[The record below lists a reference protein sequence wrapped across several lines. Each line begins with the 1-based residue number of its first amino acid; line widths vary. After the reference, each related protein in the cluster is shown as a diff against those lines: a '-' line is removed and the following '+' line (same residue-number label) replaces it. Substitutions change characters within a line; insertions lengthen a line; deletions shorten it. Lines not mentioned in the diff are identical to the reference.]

1 MANIGRMIM
10 MKGGSEEQKVNNHAP
25 SNLGLPPKRPWAV
38 GGSDIQPQ

>member
-10 MKGGSEEQKVNNHAP
+10 MKGGEEQKVNNPPP

-38 GGSDIQPQ
+38 GGSDI